1 MKPKSTTATTKRR
14 RRPHEYEYDSRF
26 YDGTW
31 LDSDYGYPDQEGAG
45 QLPPRR

>member
-1 MKPKSTTATTKRR
+1 MKPKPQSATTKRR
-14 RRPHEYEYDSRF
+14 RKPYDSRF

-31 LDSDYGYPDQEGAG
+31 LDSDSDYGCPEREGAG